1 VAELTSVGNQGRYGR
16 PARPKRLIGRC
27 WPKLE
32 AARRCP
38 PPCRW
43 PWSEPASFPY
53 RREAQTS
60 KNWRIRLYVLMEVR
74 LRPARSHLRP
84 TVAATPHKRGI
95 GPRCYP
101 YPYPYPYP

>member
-1 VAELTSVGNQGRYGR
+1 
-16 PARPKRLIGRC
+16 
-27 WPKLE
+27 
-32 AARRCP
+32 
-38 PPCRW
+38 
-43 PWSEPASFPY
+43 
-53 RREAQTS
+53 
-60 KNWRIRLYVLMEVR
+60 MEVR